1 MPSPILSLSCWLAI
15 RPRYVLL
22 VLTKLVGTKSMQIPY
37 NVDLAQLTRFLTFAI
52 IACPP
57 NVIWQTFLEN
67 TFPGY
72 TAPNSPGTLDEKTNQ
87 EISEKTAEFTKP
99 LEEKIEATSSAI
111 NDNETVKELKRRAT
125 SGLNAAKTTV
135 NEIDEMAQKAAS
147 NMNLPGMK
155 KDGQA
160 ITSNPGPG
168 NVSKTDTTSSK
179 RLNVRNTAIKF
190 ALDQTIGA
198 VFNTVLFIAGMGL
211 LKGQS
216 FALVTEAVKRDTL
229 TLIFAGQKLW
239 PAVSIISF
247 TLVPLEYRTAF
258 GGIVGIFW
266 GIYLSLFMG
275 GK

>member
-1 MPSPILSLSCWLAI
+1 MWCLFQGPDRQGPGSTDSVQL
-15 RPRYVLL
+15 
-22 VLTKLVGTKSMQIPY
+22 PY
-37 NVDLAQLTRFLTFAI
+37 NIDIVQLTRFLTFAV

-57 NVIWQTFLEN
+57 NVIWQTFLES

-72 TAPNSPGTLDEKTNQ
+72 TAPNSSGTLDEKTNK

-99 LEEKIEATSSAI
+99 LEEKLEATSSAI

-125 SGLNAAKTTV
+125 SGFNAAKATV

-147 NMNLPGMK
+147 DFNLPGMK
-155 KDGQA
+155 TDGQA
-160 ITSNPGPG
+160 ATSNAASG
-168 NVSKTDTTSSK
+168 NAPKTDTTPNK

-216 FALVTEAVKRDTL
+216 FALVTEAVQRDTL
-229 TLIFAGQKLW
+229 TLILAGQKLW

-247 TLVPLEYRTAF
+247 TLVPLQYRTAF